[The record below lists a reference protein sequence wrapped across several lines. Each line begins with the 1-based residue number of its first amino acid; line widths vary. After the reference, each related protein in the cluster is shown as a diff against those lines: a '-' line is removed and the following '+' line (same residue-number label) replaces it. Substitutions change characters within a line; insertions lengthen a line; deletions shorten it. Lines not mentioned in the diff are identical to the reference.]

1 MLGFVKQVAVFGAVV
16 YVAMVAALFLFQ
28 RKLQYFPDTRVIE
41 PEAVGLTGAQVLAL
55 ETADGERL
63 VAWYVPARGQ
73 HQTFVYF
80 HGNAGS
86 IAFRAERAK
95 AATVRGYGILLL
107 SYRGYGGSTGRPSE
121 AGLVED
127 ARTAITFLKA
137 QGLSAN
143 QLVYFG
149 ESLGS
154 GVAVQLAIE
163 EPPAAVI
170 LEAPFTSA
178 AEVGARTYWWVPVR
192 PLLKDKYDSLSRIA
206 ALKAPLLVVHGTAD
220 NVVPFEL
227 GRTLFN
233 AAPQPKQM
241 IEVEG
246 GAHSVE
252 FDDTLWSQI
261 SSFLSSS

>member
-28 RKLQYFPDTRVIE
+28 RKLQYFPDARTIE
-41 PEAVGLTGAQVLAL
+41 PAAVGLADAQVIAL

-63 VAWYVPARGQ
+63 IAWYVPARDQ
-73 HQTFVYF
+73 RRTFVYF

-86 IAFRAERAK
+86 IAYRAERAK
-95 AATVRGYGILLL
+95 AAMARGFGVLLL
-107 SYRGYGGSTGRPSE
+107 SYRGYGGSTGKPSE
-121 AGLVED
+121 LGLLED
-127 ARTAITFLKA
+127 ARTVTAYLKA
-137 QGLSAN
+137 QGLRAN

-163 EPPAAVI
+163 EPPAAII

-178 AEVGARTYWWVPVR
+178 AEVGARAYWWVPVR
-192 PLLKDKYDSLSRIA
+192 TLLKDKYDSLSRIG
-206 ALKAPLLVVHGTAD
+206 ALKAPLLVIHGTAD

-227 GRTLFN
+227 GRALFN

-241 IEVEG
+241 IEIEG

-252 FDDTLWSQI
+252 FDDTLWSKI
-261 SSFLSSS
+261 TSFLSSS